1 MADTLTD
8 SMHSNDSSCPG
19 FYCVEAT
26 LYRKIVGTTIF
37 IIIWP
42 FIVLDIKIF
51 PLGRPAAA
59 LLGAT
64 LMVLF
69 VVVPQDQVYA
79 ILGEKG
85 NLQTL
90 CLLVGMMLM
99 SYYYDRE
106 GILQRIAL
114 WIFGNKK
121 PFKTIL
127 WKVCVFSA
135 ILSAVITNDA
145 TCLVIT
151 PLLLKE
157 HMKQGRSEKE
167 LTPLLLGIA
176 TSANIGSAATFFGN
190 PQNAFIAANSEGGV
204 SLLIFFA
211 TSLPAAMIGLG
222 LSLGLLYL
230 FYIRRTCMK
239 QEDLLTP
246 LEPSTNTETAVT
258 NEVLSVCSS
267 QEKQTLAES
276 RQEMALSYDRSAN
289 PQLTCQMAKERES
302 LYSNEHRISNSLST
316 NAKTCYYYFD
326 VKFQHG
332 GEDSVTFSNS
342 LQQDQTPQPVGT
354 SYEYGALQTSGESG
368 VPSGRK
374 SRLRRRSNES
384 SIAESSFTT
393 AIENPAK
400 ESLIQELPDQEEG
413 DPEKTKSITS
423 QPETQPKATWRKK
436 AFITWLVVI
445 TSILIILLAIPPPP
459 ILSVEFNLGLVPIG
473 AGVLT
478 MFVDTILNRKYPFDA
493 IQKVDWNVIMMFI
506 GLFVWLGGFE
516 NTRFPADT
524 FSGIKPHMDL
534 STVGGVLL
542 FSVFVIVGSNVLSNV
557 PLVILVVDQLFA
569 FKCGDDTYCTAQLTG
584 MILAWVST
592 IAGNFTLIG
601 SVANLIVAEK
611 ARCVVNYRLTFW
623 EYLKFGF
630 CSTMVVL
637 FVGLPIVYFTSK
649 NIHI

>member
-8 SMHSNDSSCPG
+8 EMHGNDSSCPG

-37 IIIWP
+37 VVIWP
-42 FIVLDIKIF
+42 FIVLDIKRF

-64 LMVLF
+64 LMIIF
-69 VVVPQDQVYA
+69 VVVPQNQVYA

-106 GILQRIAL
+106 GILQKIAL

-157 HMKQGRSEKE
+157 HVKQGRPDKE

-190 PQNAFIAANSEGGV
+190 PQNAFIAANSEGAV

-211 TSLPAAMIGLG
+211 TSLPAAVIGLG

-230 FYIRRTCMK
+230 FYFRRTCMK
-239 QEDLLTP
+239 QDLLTP
-246 LEPSTNTETAVT
+246 LEPSINTEAAT
-258 NEVLSVCSS
+258 NAMLYVHSS
-267 QEKQTLAES
+267 QEKQTLSES

-289 PQLTCQMAKERES
+289 PHLTCQIAEERES
-302 LYSNEHRISNSLST
+302 FYKNEQNTSDSLST
-316 NAKTCYYYFD
+316 TGKTGYYYFD

-332 GEDSVTFSNS
+332 GEDSVTSSNC
-342 LQQDQTPQPVGT
+342 LQTPQPVGT
-354 SYEYGALQTSGESG
+354 SYEYGAMQTSGESW

-374 SRLRRRSNES
+374 SRLERRSNES
-384 SIAESSFTT
+384 NITESSFNT
-393 AIENPAK
+393 ANENPAK
-400 ESLIQELPDQEEG
+400 ESLIQELPDQDEE
-413 DPEKTKSITS
+413 DIEKAISMTS
-423 QPETQPKATWRKK
+423 QPITQSKATWRKK
-436 AFITWLVVI
+436 LFVTWLVII
-445 TSILIILLAIPPPP
+445 TSFLVILLAIPPPP
-459 ILSVEFNLGLVPIG
+459 IVSVEFNLGLVPVG

-478 MFVDTILNRKYPFDA
+478 MFVDTIINRKYPFDA

-506 GLFVWLGGFE
+506 GLFIWLGGFE

-524 FSGIKPHMDL
+524 FTSIKPHMDL

-557 PLVILVVDQLFA
+557 PLVILVVDQLFS
-569 FKCGDDTYCTAQLTG
+569 FKCGSDTYCSAQLTG

-649 NIHI
+649 NINI